1 MLRRAHR
8 LGAIGRFQLEA
19 AIQSVHSDRARS
31 QRTDRVALKTLHQ
44 ALVQLAP
51 TLGARVA
58 LSVAISDVDG
68 AEAGLRTL
76 ERIEGAEDFQPA
88 WATRAYLLAQAG
100 QGARARSAYARA
112 IALTADAG
120 TRAQLQRSL
129 DDLDTSRGLGDS
141 HSP

>member
-1 MLRRAHR
+1 MLYSLLVMSQEAGDAEVSDEAMEWGRRAFD
-8 LGAIGRFQLEA
+8 G
-19 AIQSVHSDRARS
+19 
-31 QRTDRVALKTLHQ
+31 TDRVALKTLHQ

-76 ERIEGAEDFQPA
+76 EQIEGADDFQPA

-100 QGARARSAYARA
+100 QVERARSAYARA
-112 IALTADAG
+112 IVLTTDAG
-120 TRAQLQRSL
+120 TRTQLQHSL
-129 DDLDTSRGLGDS
+129 DDLNRIGDLGGQR
-141 HSP
+141 SP